1 MVTDSQ
7 NMFHYYG
14 NLVRRL
20 FLVGALVMLIS
31 LPFLNSL
38 LPVPLFY
45 SLLAIIVLSLVA
57 GFTSPVKKWAI
68 IINELLAILAV
79 LAFEYYAVGYYV
91 QYAGWSWLFA
101 VNQLLALNFLV
112 ALYYNTKT
120 LRETD
125 LGR

>member
-1 MVTDSQ
+1 MIDTR
-7 NMFHYYG
+7 NLLHYYG

-20 FLVGALVMLIS
+20 FLTGAIIMLLS

-45 SLLAIIVLSLVA
+45 SLLAIIILSLVA
-57 GFTSPVKKWAI
+57 GFTSPRKTWAI
-68 IINELLAILAV
+68 IVDEIIATVAV
-79 LAFEYYAVGYYV
+79 LVFEYYAVGYYL
-91 QYAGWSWLFA
+91 QYTALSGLFI

-120 LRETD
+120 LREIA
-125 LGR
+125 